1 MGRLGA
7 LSGASC
13 ALLGRSW
20 RPLGPSWGV
29 GKRKRW
35 RRQNLSKTYGKTM
48 NFASWGPRGSALG
61 GLLERL
67 GAVLSVL
74 EPPRGF
80 VGPRARDFVSCSPSG
95 FLLEPSWAPLGPS
108 WMPLGLSW
116 SPLGPSWG
124 PLGSLLGPLGA
135 ILEASW
141 AVLGR
146 REHEKV
152 ETLKSAQNLR
162 KNNEFCFLGLSWE
175 CSWRPLGASG
185 GHLGRLGAS

>member
-1 MGRLGA
+1 
-7 LSGASC
+7 
-13 ALLGRSW
+13 
-20 RPLGPSWGV
+20 
-29 GKRKRW
+29 
-35 RRQNLSKTYGKTM
+35 M
-48 NFASWGPRGSALG
+48 NFASWGSLGSALG

-67 GAVLSVL
+67 EAILGVL

-152 ETLKSAQNLR
+152 ETLKSAQNLM

-185 GHLGRLGAS
+185 GHLGRLGAFLWHLGTLLNHLGDLGGFLAASWPLLGLSGRPRGRRPGGKPSLG